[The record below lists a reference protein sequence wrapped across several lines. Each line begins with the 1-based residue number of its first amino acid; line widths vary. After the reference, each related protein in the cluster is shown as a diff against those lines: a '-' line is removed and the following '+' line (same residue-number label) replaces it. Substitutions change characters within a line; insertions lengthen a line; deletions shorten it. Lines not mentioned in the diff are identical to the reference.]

1 MDSAD
6 IPTDKSSE
14 RLVLV
19 LNRWKPIGRSGLLPA
34 LIEAQEVCGWLS
46 EETLV
51 AIGEGLNVP
60 LSEVY
65 GVADFYAHLYTHP
78 VGKKIVRVCDDVP
91 CYLAGSEK
99 VCAAVENH
107 LHVHEG
113 ETTTDGAFTF
123 EIVPCLGHCDRG
135 PVVMVGDQ
143 VEENVTPDRVTE
155 LLGRDGN

>member
-1 MDSAD
+1 M
-6 IPTDKSSE
+6 
-14 RLVLV
+14 
-19 LNRWKPIGRSGLLPA
+19 LPA

-135 PVVMVGDQ
+135 PVVMVGNQ

>member
-14 RLVLV
+14 RLALV

-34 LIEAQEVCGWLS
+34 LIEAQEACGWLS

-135 PVVMVGDQ
+135 PVVTVGNQ

-155 LLGRDGN
+155 LLGRNGN